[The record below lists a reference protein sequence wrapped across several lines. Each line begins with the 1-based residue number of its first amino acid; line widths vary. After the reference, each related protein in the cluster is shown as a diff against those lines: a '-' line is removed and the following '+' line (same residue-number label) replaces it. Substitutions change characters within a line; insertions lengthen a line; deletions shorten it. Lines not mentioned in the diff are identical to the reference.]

1 MTFRALA
8 AVLFACVGV
17 VACGGASSGAGGVEQ
32 ARAKAPDGAKLFDDK
47 CADCHGSKGQGSFGT
62 PGTMGSG
69 TLSKFANAKELYDYV
84 HVQMPL
90 PKASAG
96 SLKEG
101 QYWAIVNFMVAA
113 HGKDL
118 PAGGLNA
125 GNAASVSLH

>member
-1 MTFRALA
+1 MSLRASF
-8 AVLFACVGV
+8 VLL
-17 VACGGASSGAGGVEQ
+17 VACLGLAGCGGSASGDSIAT
-32 ARAKAPDGAKLFDDK
+32 ARTKAPDGAKLFDAK
-47 CADCHGSKGQGSFGT
+47 CADCHGSSGKGSFGT

-69 TLSKFANAKELYDYV
+69 TLSKFATAKDLFDYV

-101 QYWAIVNFMVAA
+101 EYWAIVSFMVAA
-113 HGKDL
+113 HGKAL

-125 GNAASVSLH
+125 ENAASVALH